1 MRRNYENLPAT
12 DAYRALSADLSQMP
26 FSFVYDGTEYK
37 GFSEKYF
44 TLIHKDVM
52 QSNETETQTCT
63 FCFLHCPLQKLI
75 PKAAISPW

>member
-1 MRRNYENLPAT
+1 MKRNYENLRAT
-12 DAYRALSADLSQMP
+12 DMYRTLSENLSNMP
-26 FSFVYDGTEYK
+26 FSFTYDGTEYK

-63 FCFLHCPLQKLI
+63 F
-75 PKAAISPW
+75 